1 MAHNTDLL
9 TSLSRVEFP
18 TLGHFL
24 EDGFCSLAIKAIV
37 DAPRMVGTAATLR
50 LPDADAVAVNR
61 AVLALEPGQV
71 LVIDMCGDHEH
82 APVGAVTI
90 AAVQAQG
97 AAGVVVDGAVT
108 DRREL
113 NSTAGGRTPLP
124 VFARGTTALTTKR
137 KNSQEAEFGVPVT
150 IDGVTVRP
158 GDVVLGDGNGVVILS
173 PETAAS
179 VVKEAEASDD
189 AEPAILRRIAAGEP
203 LENILYLG

>member
-1 MAHNTDLL
+1 MAKSTDLL
-9 TSLSRVEFP
+9 TALSRVEFP

-24 EDGFCSLAIKAIV
+24 EEGFCSLEMKSIV

-50 LPDADAVAVNR
+50 LPDADAVAVNK

-71 LVIDMCGDHEH
+71 LVIDMCDDHHH
-82 APVGAVTI
+82 APIGAVTI

-113 NSTAGGRTPLP
+113 RSTGGGRTPLP

-137 KNSQEAEFGVPVT
+137 KNSQNAEFGVPVT
-150 IDGVTVRP
+150 VDGITVNP
-158 GDVVLGDGNGVVILS
+158 GDIVLGDGNGVVILA
-173 PETAAS
+173 PDVAAS

-189 AEPAILRRIAAGEP
+189 AEPSILRRIAAGEP
-203 LENILYLG
+203 LEAILYLG